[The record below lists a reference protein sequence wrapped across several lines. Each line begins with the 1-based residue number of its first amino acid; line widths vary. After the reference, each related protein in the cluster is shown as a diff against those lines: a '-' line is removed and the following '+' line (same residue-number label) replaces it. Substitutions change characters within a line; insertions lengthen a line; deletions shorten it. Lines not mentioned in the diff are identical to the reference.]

1 MKIVAIANQKG
12 GVGKTT
18 TAVNLGCA
26 LAEAGLR
33 VLIIDLD
40 PQGNATSSF
49 GLQELEG
56 ESLYEPLLGT
66 AAIADKIVPTR
77 VERVFVVPA
86 DLDLAGAEVEIA
98 RLDNHLTRL
107 AETLAPLRADNTF
120 DFIFLDCP
128 PSLGILMTNAL
139 AAADE
144 LLTPIQCEFFAL
156 EGLVKIVR
164 IIEQVRDSG
173 ANDRLEIGGI
183 VMTMF
188 DSRTNLSV
196 QVVADVR
203 AHFGERVYETVIPRT
218 VRLSEAPSF
227 GKSILE
233 HDPSGACGHLLEC
246 DIGMVVARPLFAHA
260 NEVQLRRVRTVGG
273 WQQRHRLVVHH
284 ADPGA
289 IERQAHVVGD
299 VTLLSSVLVHQRVIV
314 IAQHS
319 VRRDAGVDDR
329 LEDLEH
335 LHHLRV
341 HVAVRLVHEIAGNE
355 HERGMNLDHLPHET
369 PRGVL
374 VRPPHANLKIGEH
387 RDLLP
392 FPFGGQIRNRRI
404 LIVAIHESW
413 LDRGSVQNHGRQY
426 FDEEPHLR
434 E

>member
-1 MKIVAIANQKG
+1 MKIIAIANQKG

-26 LAEAGLR
+26 LAEEGLR
-33 VLIIDLD
+33 ILIIDLD

-56 ESLYEPLLGT
+56 ESLYEPLLGNS
-66 AAIADKIVPTR
+66 AIADKILPTR
-77 VERVFVVPA
+77 VERVFIVPA

-107 AETLAPLRADNTF
+107 ADTLVPLRADNTF
-120 DFIFLDCP
+120 DFVLLDCP

-156 EGLVKIVR
+156 EGLVKIGR
-164 IIEQVRDSG
+164 IIEQLRNSG

-188 DSRTNLSV
+188 DSRTNLST

-233 HDPSGACGHLLEC
+233 HDPNGTGARAYRAL
-246 DIGMVVARPLFAHA
+246 A
-260 NEVQLRRVRTVGG
+260 NEFI
-273 WQQRHRLVVHH
+273 QRHPIPV
-284 ADPGA
+284 P
-289 IERQAHVVGD
+289 I
-299 VTLLSSVLVHQRVIV
+299 HQP
-314 IAQHS
+314 AAS
-319 VRRDAGVDDR
+319 
-329 LEDLEH
+329 
-335 LHHLRV
+335 
-341 HVAVRLVHEIAGNE
+341 
-355 HERGMNLDHLPHET
+355 
-369 PRGVL
+369 
-374 VRPPHANLKIGEH
+374 
-387 RDLLP
+387 
-392 FPFGGQIRNRRI
+392 
-404 LIVAIHESW
+404 
-413 LDRGSVQNHGRQY
+413 
-426 FDEEPHLR
+426 
-434 E
+434 

>member
-1 MKIVAIANQKG
+1 MKIIGVANQKG

-26 LAEAGLR
+26 LAEENLR
-33 VLIIDLD
+33 ILLIDLD

-66 AAIADKIVPTR
+66 APIADKIVPTR
-77 VERVFVVPA
+77 VDRVFMVPA

-107 AETLAPLRADNTF
+107 AETLAPLRADDTF
-120 DFIFLDCP
+120 DFVLLDCP

-144 LLTPIQCEFFAL
+144 LLTPIQCEYFAL

-173 ANDRLEIGGI
+173 ANSNLEIGGI

-188 DSRTNLSV
+188 DSRTNLSS

-227 GKSILE
+227 GQSILE
-233 HDPSGACGHLLEC
+233 YDSSGTG
-246 DIGMVVARPLFAHA
+246 ARAYRALAREFI
-260 NEVQLRRVRTVGG
+260 
-273 WQQRHRLVVHH
+273 QRH
-284 ADPGA
+284 P
-289 IERQAHVVGD
+289 
-299 VTLLSSVLVHQRVIV
+299 
-314 IAQHS
+314 
-319 VRRDAGVDDR
+319 
-329 LEDLEH
+329 
-335 LHHLRV
+335 
-341 HVAVRLVHEIAGNE
+341 
-355 HERGMNLDHLPHET
+355 
-369 PRGVL
+369 
-374 VRPPHANLKIGEH
+374 
-387 RDLLP
+387 
-392 FPFGGQIRNRRI
+392 
-404 LIVAIHESW
+404 VAIS
-413 LDRGSVQNHGRQY
+413 S
-426 FDEEPHLR
+426 PAPSSS
-434 E
+434 